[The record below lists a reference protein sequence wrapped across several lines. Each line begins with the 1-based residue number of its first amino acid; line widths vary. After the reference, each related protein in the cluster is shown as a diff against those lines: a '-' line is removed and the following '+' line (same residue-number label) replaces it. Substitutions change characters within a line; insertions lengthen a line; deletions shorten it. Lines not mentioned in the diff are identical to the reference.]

1 MDNVIMVLQTGVYSL
16 QDGFQTTVQHGEVL
30 FREEGG
36 HTLQG
41 ILGQRLPHDITQT
54 EAREGQETQTHE
66 SGTTDPETEKEIW
79 AREKKKT
86 ERRTRR
92 EREREGRQGE
102 REREREGREM
112 SLLLHFFSAAVVQIF
127 IQADSFTCNT
137 VVRAPIWRVH
147 PQNDAQT

>member
-1 MDNVIMVLQTGVYSL
+1 MVLQTGCTACRMV
-16 QDGFQTTVQHGEVL
+16 
-30 FREEGG
+30 FRRRSSKERCCKESRWG
-36 HTLQG
+36 HTLQVV
-41 ILGQRLPHDITQT
+41 LGQRLPQDITQT